1 MKEKE
6 NKSKQKTKG
15 KNESNKKSNEK
26 INQINFLKSCYFE
39 IARNKF
45 NFLNSAD

>member
-26 INQINFLKSCYFE
+26 INQINFFLKSCYFE
-39 IARNKF
+39 IARNKQI
-45 NFLNSAD
+45 